1 MLLTEHCLFVLR
13 EIYKAYYEIDRTQL
27 RGQSSNYLRVVGS
40 NPTVYLFFSRENRKA
55 FYENIKMFGG
65 IFMNLKLLG
74 VIITIGGAVLSLADQ
89 NLKDKKMEEMIK
101 KEVDKQVNK
110 K

>member
-1 MLLTEHCLFVLR
+1 
-13 EIYKAYYEIDRTQL
+13 
-27 RGQSSNYLRVVGS
+27 
-40 NPTVYLFFSRENRKA
+40 
-55 FYENIKMFGG
+55 MFGG
-65 IFMNLKLLG
+65 IFMNLKILG

>member
-13 EIYKAYYEIDRTQL
+13 EIHKAYC
-27 RGQSSNYLRVVGS
+27 
-40 NPTVYLFFSRENRKA
+40 
-55 FYENIKMFGG
+55 ENIKMFGG
-65 IFMNLKLLG
+65 IFMNLKILG

-101 KEVDKQVNK
+101 KEVDKQINK

>member
-1 MLLTEHCLFVLR
+1 
-13 EIYKAYYEIDRTQL
+13 
-27 RGQSSNYLRVVGS
+27 
-40 NPTVYLFFSRENRKA
+40 
-55 FYENIKMFGG
+55 
-65 IFMNLKLLG
+65 MNLKILG

-89 NLKDKKMEEMIK
+89 SLKDKKMEEMIK